1 MNNNRKYVVF
11 NVSELDKID
20 FTQVLETSSETL
32 VRSVDGT
39 KTFVKWEGDV
49 PPCILSLTTKGE
61 YLTTDEI
68 VQLMTTSE
76 WSKPITPVTEPVIV
90 E

>member
-11 NVSELDKID
+11 NVSELDKIN
-20 FTQVLETSSETL
+20 FTQVLETSAETL
-32 VRSVDGT
+32 VRSVNGT

-49 PPCILSLTTKGE
+49 PSCVLILTTKGE

-68 VQLMTTSE
+68 VQLMTVSE
-76 WSKPITPVTEPVIV
+76 WSKPITPVTEPVV
-90 E
+90 A

>member
-20 FTQVLETSSETL
+20 FTQVLETSAETL

-39 KTFVKWEGDV
+39 KTFVKWEDEV
-49 PPCILSLTTKGE
+49 PPCILSFTTKGE

-76 WSKPITPVTEPVIV
+76 WSKPITPVTEPVV
-90 E
+90 A